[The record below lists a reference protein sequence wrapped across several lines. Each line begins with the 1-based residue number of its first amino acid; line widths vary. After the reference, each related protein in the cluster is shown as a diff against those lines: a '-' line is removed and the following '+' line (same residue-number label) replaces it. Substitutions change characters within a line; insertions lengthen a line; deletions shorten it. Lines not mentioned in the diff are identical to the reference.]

1 VSTVHVIVPAGI
13 DDVALVSGGNVY
25 DRRVIDGLRALGVD
39 VHEHHLVGTW
49 PHPGPADLAALSS
62 LVDGIE
68 DRGLLLIDGIIASV
82 APEVLVPAG
91 ARLRLVP
98 LVHMLLGAGLP
109 DTVVPDA
116 VRRELAVLRAAAS
129 VVVTSAWT
137 RDLVVE
143 HHGVRT
149 DRVTVAAPGT
159 DAARVS
165 PGSTSGSRLVSVGAV
180 SRAKGH
186 DVLVDALGAIADLD
200 WTCTVVGS
208 TGRDPDLVDDLAKQ
222 VARAGLAD
230 RVTFTGVLT
239 GDALDDVLAASDLLV
254 HPSRGET
261 YGMVVA
267 EALARGIPVVATTAG
282 GLSTTLGEDADG
294 RPGILVPPGDPE
306 ALATALRAWLRRVD
320 LRSVLRARALE
331 RRRTLVAWDA
341 TAATVARAL
350 EAVTR

>member
-1 VSTVHVIVPAGI
+1 MP
-13 DDVALVSGGNVY
+13 
-25 DRRVIDGLRALGVD
+25 
-39 VHEHHLVGTW
+39 
-49 PHPGPADLAALSS
+49 
-62 LVDGIE
+62 
-68 DRGLLLIDGIIASV
+68 
-82 APEVLVPAG
+82 
-91 ARLRLVP
+91 
-98 LVHMLLGAGLP
+98 LGAGLP

-116 VRRELAVLRAAAS
+116 VRRERAVLHAAAS

-143 HHGVRT
+143 QHGVDT
-149 DRVTVAAPGT
+149 GRVTVAGPGT

-165 PGSTSGSRLVSVGAV
+165 PGSTSGSRFVTVGAV

-186 DVLVDALGAIADLD
+186 DVLLDALVAIGDLD

-208 TGRDPDLVDDLAKQ
+208 TSRDPDLVDDLAKQ

-230 RVTFTGVLT
+230 RVSFAGVLT
-239 GDALDDVLAASDLLV
+239 GGALDDVLSASDLLV

-282 GLSTTLGEDADG
+282 GLSTTLGEDAG
-294 RPGILVPPGDPE
+294 NRPGIRVPPGDPE
-306 ALATALRAWLRRVD
+306 ALASALRMWLTHDGLRPM
-320 LRSVLRARALE
+320 LRSRAFE
-331 RRRTLVAWDA
+331 RRRSLVGWDA
-341 TAATVARAL
+341 TAAAIAHAL